1 MRHQPRLRLM
11 TTPPFDLRT
20 LQVATMTSI
29 ITNNG
34 AMAAL
39 ATLRTVSGSLDKTQQ
54 QVSSGLRVAK
64 AADNAAYWS
73 IATTMR
79 SDKKAM
85 SAVSDSIGF
94 AKAVLDTTYNGMD
107 KIREE
112 LVTIRNLVITAQS
125 LPPPTTDG
133 YSNWIDYQPD
143 SIYDQSEVAK
153 VDAEIY
159 QHWQQINSIVESSSF
174 GGVNLLKNEKDEPVL
189 PGAKTEFTTGY
200 VNGQVLTVSIDTKD
214 TTMINYNRTVDN
226 LWNQPG
232 SENMGYLDG
241 MLWSANIIFPL
252 TYVDGAEVKT
262 NENKYTLRNSEVRIA
277 FNNLDRDYYYNALI
291 GQLDER
297 IQAVV
302 SGMSVVGSTQK
313 RVDLQDEYNK
323 SMMDNVD
330 KGVGRLVDADMEDES
345 ARLAALQTQQQLAIQ
360 SLNIA
365 NSAPQTILTLFQ

>member
-1 MRHQPRLRLM
+1 
-11 TTPPFDLRT
+11 
-20 LQVATMTSI
+20 MTSI

-34 AMAAL
+34 SMAAL
-39 ATLRTVSGSLDKTQQ
+39 ATLRSVNSGLEKTQQ
-54 QVSSGLRVAK
+54 QVSSGLRVQK
-64 AADNAAYWS
+64 ASDNAAYWS

-85 SAVSDSIGF
+85 GAVSDSIGF
-94 AKAVLDTTYNGMD
+94 AKAVLDTTYDGMD

-125 LPPPTTDG
+125 MPPPPTDG
-133 YSNWIDYQPD
+133 YSNWTDYQPD
-143 SIYDQSEVAK
+143 TIYDGSLVAK

-159 QHWQQINSIVESSSF
+159 QHWQQINSVAESASF
-174 GGVNLLKNEKDEPVL
+174 GGVNLLKNDTSEPTL

-241 MLWSANIIFPL
+241 TLWSANIIFPI
-252 TYVDGAEVKT
+252 TYVDAGEVKM
-262 NENKYTLRNSEVRIA
+262 NENTYTLRNVEVRIA
-277 FNNLDRDYYYNALI
+277 ANNLDRNFYYNALI
-291 GQLDER
+291 GQMDER

-302 SGMSVVGSTQK
+302 GGMSVVGSAQK
-313 RVDLQDEYNK
+313 RVGMQDEFNNA
-323 SMMDNVD
+323 MMDNVD
-330 KGVGRLVDADMEDES
+330 KGVGRLVDADMEQES
-345 ARLAALQTQQQLAIQ
+345 ARLAALQAQQQLAVQ

-365 NSAPQTILTLFQ
+365 NSASQTIMQLFQ

>member
-1 MRHQPRLRLM
+1 
-11 TTPPFDLRT
+11 
-20 LQVATMTSI
+20 MTSI
-29 ITNNG
+29 NTNNG
-34 AMAAL
+34 SMAAL
-39 ATLRTVSGSLDKTQQ
+39 ATLRSVNSGLEKTQQ
-54 QVSSGLRVAK
+54 QVSSGLRVQK
-64 AADNAAYWS
+64 ASDNAAYWS

-94 AKAVLDTTYNGMD
+94 AKAVLDTTYDGMD

-125 LPPPTTDG
+125 MPPPPTDG
-133 YSNWIDYQPD
+133 YSNWTDYQPD
-143 SIYDQSEVAK
+143 AIYDQSQVAK

-159 QHWQQINSIVESSSF
+159 QHWQQISSIVDSASF
-174 GGVNLLKNEKDEPVL
+174 GGVNLLKNDASEPDL

-200 VNGQVLTVSIDTKD
+200 VNGQVLTVSMDTKA
-214 TTMINYNRTVDN
+214 TTMINYGRTVDN

-241 MLWSANIIFPL
+241 VLWSANIIYPI
-252 TYVDGAEVKT
+252 TWVDGGTVVK
-262 NENKYTLRNSEVRIA
+262 NENSYTLRNSEVRIA
-277 FNNLDRDYYYNALI
+277 ANGLDRNVYYNALV

-302 SGMSVVGSTQK
+302 GGMSVVGSTQK
-313 RVDLQDEYNK
+313 RVDLQDEFNK

-330 KGVGRLVDADMEDES
+330 KGVGRLVDADMEQES
-345 ARLAALQTQQQLAIQ
+345 ARLAALQTQQQLAVQ
-360 SLNIA
+360 ALNIA
-365 NSAPQTILTLFQ
+365 NQTPQTVLTLFQ

>member
-1 MRHQPRLRLM
+1 M
-11 TTPPFDLRT
+11 
-20 LQVATMTSI
+20 AAIMTSI

-39 ATLRTVSGSLDKTQQ
+39 QTLRAVNGGLEKTQQ
-54 QVSSGLRVAK
+54 QVSSDLRVAK

-85 SAVSDSIGF
+85 GAVSDSIGF
-94 AKAVLDTTYNGMD
+94 AKAVLDTTYEGMD

-125 LPPPTTDG
+125 MPPPPTDG
-133 YSNWIDYQPD
+133 YSNWTDYQPD
-143 SIYDQSEVAK
+143 SIYDGSLVAK

-159 QHWQQINSIVESSSF
+159 QHWQQINSMVESASF
-174 GGVNLLKNEKDEPVL
+174 GGVNLLKNETSEPTL

-200 VNGQVLTVSIDTKD
+200 VGGQVLTVSIDTKD

-241 MLWSANIIFPL
+241 VIWNANIIFPI
-252 TYVDGAEVKT
+252 TYVDGGGVVQK
-262 NENKYTLRNSEVRIA
+262 NENIYTLRNSEVRIA
-277 FNNLDRDYYYNALI
+277 ANNLDRNFYYNALI
-291 GQLDER
+291 GQMDER

-302 SGMSVVGSTQK
+302 GGMSVVGSAQK
-313 RVDLQDEYNK
+313 RVGIQDEFNIN
-323 SMMDNVD
+323 MIDNVD
-330 KGVGRLVDADMEDES
+330 RGVGRLVDADMEQES
-345 ARLAALQTQQQLAIQ
+345 ARLAALQTQQQLAVQ

-365 NSAPQTILTLFQ
+365 NSASQTIMQLFQ

>member
-1 MRHQPRLRLM
+1 
-11 TTPPFDLRT
+11 
-20 LQVATMTSI
+20 MTSI

-39 ATLRTVSGSLDKTQQ
+39 QTLRAVNGVLEKTQH
-54 QVSSGLRVAK
+54 QVSSGLRVAN
-64 AADNAAYWS
+64 ASDNAAYWS

-94 AKAVLDTTYNGMD
+94 AKAVLDTTYDGMD

-112 LVTIRNLVITAQS
+112 LTTIRNLVITAQS
-125 LPPPTTDG
+125 LPPPATDG
-133 YSNWIDYQPD
+133 YSNWTDYQPD
-143 SIYDQSEVAK
+143 STYDQSQVAK

-159 QHWQQINSIVESSSF
+159 QHWQQINSVVEASSF
-174 GGVNLLKNEKDEPVL
+174 GGVNLLKNDVNEPQL
-189 PGAKTEFTTGY
+189 PGTKTEFTTGY

-241 MLWSANIIFPL
+241 TLWSANIVYPI
-252 TYVDGAEVKT
+252 TYVDSGGVVQK
-262 NENKYTLRNSEVRIA
+262 NENTYTLRNVEVRIA
-277 FNNLDRDYYYNALI
+277 ANNLDRNFYYNALI
-291 GQLDER
+291 DQMDER

-302 SGMSVVGSTQK
+302 GGMSVVGSAQK
-313 RVDLQDEYNK
+313 RVGMQDEFNTN
-323 SMMDNVD
+323 MIDNVD
-330 KGVGRLVDADMEDES
+330 KGVGRLVDADMEEES
-345 ARLAALQTQQQLAIQ
+345 ARLAALQTQQQLAVQ

-365 NSAPQTILTLFQ
+365 NSASQTIMQLFQ